1 MILAEQRLEEVLPL
15 ADRIL
20 FMQDGRILAEGEASK
35 SGWLLLQ
42 CEKKLQAPFPVR
54 DAFPTALRV
63 YTASEPELTEDG
75 FCPVSVKEGRV
86 WLQRKLDGYIL
97 RENVNSMGRKVQTE
111 TKGKKDVVLS
121 AKNVAFSYEKGK
133 RILEDFTLEVEAGS
147 FYGILGGNGSGKTT
161 ALKLLSGIYPKCERG
176 KIKRQGR
183 VLYLAQN
190 PQSLFTEVTVED
202 ELAEMIS
209 AADISVEEKKREVDD
224 MLEFLELTTFSRQ
237 NPMDLSGGEKQ
248 RLALGKILLRKP
260 DVLLLDEPTKGLSEL
275 LYRLRQKGMTIV
287 MVSHDLE
294 FCAQNVT
301 VCGLLFDGCIIS
313 TAKTR
318 EFFEGNSF
326 YTTSA
331 VRMTA
336 GILPG
341 CVTADD
347 ITAKIYELQKNSD

>member
-1 MILAEQRLEEVLPL
+1 
-15 ADRIL
+15 
-20 FMQDGRILAEGEASK
+20 
-35 SGWLLLQ
+35 
-42 CEKKLQAPFPVR
+42 
-54 DAFPTALRV
+54 
-63 YTASEPELTEDG
+63 
-75 FCPVSVKEGRV
+75 
-86 WLQRKLDGYIL
+86 
-97 RENVNSMGRKVQTE
+97 
-111 TKGKKDVVLS
+111 
-121 AKNVAFSYEKGK
+121 
-133 RILEDFTLEVEAGS
+133 
-147 FYGILGGNGSGKTT
+147 
-161 ALKLLSGIYPKCERG
+161 
-176 KIKRQGR
+176 
-183 VLYLAQN
+183 
-190 PQSLFTEVTVED
+190 
-202 ELAEMIS
+202 
-209 AADISVEEKKREVDD
+209 

-260 DVLLLDEPTKGLSEL
+260 DVLLLDEPTKGLDAAFKKKLSEL